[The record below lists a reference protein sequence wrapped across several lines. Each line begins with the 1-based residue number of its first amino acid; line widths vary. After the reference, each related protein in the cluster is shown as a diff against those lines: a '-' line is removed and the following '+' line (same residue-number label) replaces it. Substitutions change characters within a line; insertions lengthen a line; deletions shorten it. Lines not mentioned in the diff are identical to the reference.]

1 MDPQAKDEY
10 IKIDEYRVQV
20 PVIGME
26 HQISGT
32 KIDLIGAIHIASPR
46 YYDQV
51 LSLLQQDD
59 IVLYELCG

>member
-1 MDPQAKDEY
+1 MSKTVENEY
-10 IKIDEYRVQV
+10 IKEDIYKIQV
-20 PVIGME
+20 PVISLE
-26 HQISGT
+26 HQKIGT

-59 IVLYELCG
+59 IVLYEFCG